1 MDEFLRKQ
9 EAMMDKHDREKNVT
23 LSVDWGEAWHAP
35 LAGYTPASSSSRTAS
50 AMLSLPRST

>member
-9 EAMMDKHDREKNVT
+9 EALMDKHDPEKNVT
-23 LSVDWGEAWHAP
+23 LSVDWWGAWHAP
-35 LAGYTPASSSSRTAS
+35 LAGYNPASSSSRTAS

>member
-23 LSVDWGEAWHAP
+23 LSVD
-35 LAGYTPASSSSRTAS
+35 
-50 AMLSLPRST
+50 